1 MAGAIGMVIIL
12 VVVFPVAVLMTGAIG
27 AAILGGAVKSDSDA
41 NNRDDDGSPNQYL
54 TISET
59 DYYDS

>member
-1 MAGAIGMVIIL
+1 MAGAIVMVIVL

-27 AAILGGAVKSDSDA
+27 AAILGGSVKSDSDA
-41 NNRDDDGSPNQYL
+41 NNTDDAGAPNEYL
-54 TISET
+54 AISET